1 MDADGPLEP
10 DCFERRDIVV
20 IDNVSFH
27 KVLAVDDAIRLEAYV
42 SSASGARAHC
52 VRQYSPDPLC
62 DLPAL

>member
-1 MDADGPLEP
+1 VDADGPLEP

-42 SSASGARAHC
+42 SWASGARAHY
-52 VRQYSPDPLC
+52 VRQYSPDLLC
-62 DLPAL
+62 GLPPI